1 MGEPNYEMRTWLR
14 IPIIII
20 IKFTVVICLTLLL
33 AILLPGRDAGTSKNN
48 SPANKYLKCPRKEKE
63 YKIEYKSP
71 EADIRESSW
80 RHMCGRNAREMVKW
94 ECECGRD
101 TLDKDRQRAN
111 MTEQIKIWDYT
122 ITEAISAWD
131 CDWEFNYYSYK
142 DSFRKDYL
150 LDKQNI

>member
-1 MGEPNYEMRTWLR
+1 MGEPKYEMRTWLR

-101 TLDKDRQRAN
+101 TLKTKSKYDRADQNMRLYYNRSDKCMRLWLRIQ
-111 MTEQIKIWDYT
+111 
-122 ITEAISAWD
+122 
-131 CDWEFNYYSYK
+131 
-142 DSFRKDYL
+142 L
-150 LDKQNI
+150 L